1 MNKSL
6 LLLLAVPVLA
16 IGVLFQSSSLK
27 ADGSKLQILKFEADW
42 CGPCQQMKPVFDKF
56 AKKNSDIA
64 TFKSINV
71 DDQPSIADSYN
82 VRGLP
87 TVVAVKDGKVV
98 GRKMGYMN
106 AFALKSFVN
115 KHK

>member
-1 MNKSL
+1 MKKSL
-6 LLLLAVPVLA
+6 LLLAAVPVLA
-16 IGVLFQSSSLK
+16 IGVLFQSSALR
-27 ADGSKLQILKFEADW
+27 ADTSKLQILKFEADW

-56 AKKNSDIA
+56 AKKNSDVA
-64 TFKSINV
+64 TFKSVNV
-71 DDQPSIADSYN
+71 DDQPSVADAYS

-87 TVVAVKDGKVV
+87 TVIAIKDGKVV
-98 GRKMGYMN
+98 GRQMGFMN